1 MHDENIL
8 RKIANVVHIEK
19 SSYIL
24 EIGPGTGQL
33 TNHLLS
39 LSDHIIA
46 IEKDKQMI
54 SYLSTRFADQMKD
67 CKLQII
73 SGDVL
78 KVALPYFDACVA
90 NIPYYVEPCRQIH
103 S

>member
-1 MHDENIL
+1 
-8 RKIANVVHIEK
+8 
-19 SSYIL
+19 
-24 EIGPGTGQL
+24 
-33 TNHLLS
+33 
-39 LSDHIIA
+39 
-46 IEKDKQMI
+46 MI

-78 KVALPYFDACVA
+78 KVTLPYFDVCVA
-90 NIPYYVEPCRQIH
+90 NIPYYVKPCRQIH